1 MESQRDSFQEKII
14 KIVLDDSLLRLDSVV
29 KQKKNTQID
38 VEHGESEMCFILLCS
53 EDIYEWT
60 ELGIIQRVSRS
71 LSGIISH
78 NVSAS
83 TEENRTSILGKR

>member
-1 MESQRDSFQEKII
+1 MGLFSRKNYQNSFRWFFI
-14 KIVLDDSLLRLDSVV
+14 KIGFSC
-29 KQKKNTQID
+29 KAEKNTQID